1 MPTLEWRDVSIAY
14 KVHRGDAEQVLAV
27 DDVFLRVETG
37 DTVGIAGE
45 SGSGKSTLMSSALR
59 LLAKNAKVTGDV
71 LLDGQD
77 VNKLGFSELR
87 AVRWTSAAIVFQ
99 GAMNSL
105 NPVRTVG
112 WQIEEALEL
121 HSRKQWSGKQGRRAR
136 AEEMM
141 ALVDLP
147 KGKLDA
153 YPHELSGG
161 QKQRVMIAMA
171 LACDPDIIIA
181 DEPTT
186 ALDVIVQAQVLD
198 VLKNL
203 VASRGL
209 SLVMI
214 SHDLSVLAST
224 CERLVIMKDGRIVEQ
239 GDSAE
244 VMRHPQHPHTIE
256 LASAFPTIGD
266 PSSRLRVGREMR
278 SKPLSELP
286 AQREIGD
293 MRLEVRDLVVDFSA
307 RGQQVRAV
315 DHVNLGCR
323 QGEIVALVGQSGSG
337 KTTLAR
343 TILGLQQPASGQVL
357 FDGKP
362 MPRKGAGLKAYRR
375 RVQFVPQDPIG
386 SLDPKTS
393 IHEAIAAGIRIHG
406 LDDEAGRVARALEN
420 AELTPPERWM
430 NAIPQELSG
439 GQRQR
444 AIIAGALALDP
455 EYLVADEPVA
465 SLDAS
470 VRGEIL
476 ALLLNLKN
484 QLGLGALVITHDLGL
499 AWNIAD
505 RVMVMHQGRIVEEGP
520 VEQVLLDPSDD
531 YTKKLLSVVP
541 SGVIRG

>member
-136 AEEMM
+136 AGEMM

-386 SLDPKTS
+386 SLDPKKS
-393 IHEAIAAGIRIHG
+393 IHEAIAEGIRIHG

-541 SGVIRG
+541 SGAIRG

>member
-293 MRLEVRDLVVDFSA
+293 RRLEVRDLVVDFSA

-386 SLDPKTS
+386 SLDPKKS
-393 IHEAIAAGIRIHG
+393 IHEAIAEGIRIHG

>member
-386 SLDPKTS
+386 SLDPKKS
-393 IHEAIAAGIRIHG
+393 VHEAIAEGIRIHG